1 MGTNA
6 SSIAKRK
13 PLGEPVLEKH
23 LFVPNRATLTTE
35 QAIRVNVQIALE
47 NEYKL
52 KVKVVEL
59 IDEETRENDEPLSP
73 LISDALGD
81 LPLVKA
87 EITVL
92 SSKVGEVRDAV
103 VEDKKLPTETGCFVV
118 VASNIFSRIQV
129 RELNNIAFYNTKA
142 NLSFYFQ
149 TFSTDFSLRS
159 LGRSP

>member
-23 LFVPNRATLTTE
+23 VFISNEGTLTTE
-35 QAIRVNVQIALE
+35 QAIRVNMQIALE

-59 IDEETRENDEPLSP
+59 IDEETADNAEPLSP

-92 SSKVGEVRDAV
+92 SNRVEEVRNAV

-118 VASNIFSRIQV
+118 VASNVFSRIQV
-129 RELNNIAFYNTKA
+129 SLNYI
-142 NLSFYFQ
+142 
-149 TFSTDFSLRS
+149 DF
-159 LGRSP
+159 GVDFK